1 MAVGPSAAE
10 EMILDCYRLA
20 EHYHQHPDV
29 FLAMPLEDVK
39 LHAYRTAQL
48 IERRRAASGD

>member
-1 MAVGPSAAE
+1 MAVASDAE

-20 EHYHQHPDV
+20 QFYHQHPDV
-29 FLAMPLEDVK
+29 FLNMTLEEVK

-48 IERRRAASGD
+48 LERRRAAQEE

>member
-1 MAVGPSAAE
+1 MAVAVDAE

-20 EHYHQHPDV
+20 QYYHQHPDV
-29 FLAMPLEDVK
+29 FLAMPLEEVR

-48 IERRRAASGD
+48 INRRRAQEEE